1 MSHQREYSLLVIG
14 QVADDIEVLQT
25 FVYITFELK
34 IRLEMCFFENDKKS
48 FSLQMAMKEQNYF
61 SSGHY

>member
-34 IRLEMCFFENDKKS
+34 IRLEIWFFENDEKS
-48 FSLQMAMKEQNYF
+48 FSLQKQLLMPCFKT
-61 SSGHY
+61 